1 MSILGR
7 LLGRLCGD
15 APPPTAT
22 VAPET
27 APGTG
32 ADVAQFCC
40 DTPQLAAELGDSI
53 DAKPLVGGLVN
64 DVFVVSGSRGKL
76 LVKRSGPTLRT
87 APDISI
93 DLVRAGRATCHVPAA
108 AAAVHAGN
116 HVPAH
121 AVQVPHLSSAPA
133 RTCPVP

>member
-1 MSILGR
+1 MLGR
-7 LLGRLCGD
+7 LLGRLFRSKG

-27 APGTG
+27 APDTG

-40 DTPQLAAELGDSI
+40 DTPQLAAELGDGI
-53 DAKPLVGGLVN
+53 GAKPLVGGLVN

-87 APDISI
+87 APEIAI
-93 DLVRAGRATCHVPAA
+93 DLVRAAVSGRRLHTRAA
-108 AAAVHAGN
+108 MCQAR
-116 HVPAH
+116 
-121 AVQVPHLSSAPA
+121 AVQALHLFCACRVRGRTRGVPHY
-133 RTCPVP
+133 T